1 MHVRWG
7 VLIPLLAAHLI
18 GCSQETQ
25 SSECPEKGT
34 GVTSVEGV
42 FSGSKVPDYA
52 VAGKQTVY
60 PFTYPTQQT
69 CDDTV
74 TARLERADGT
84 EVPTESSAQ
93 RVDRTHG
100 TVTLTPPESGVFQLK
115 LTFEPGDRVASLNVI
130 VAEDRSATHE
140 EIPRWCT
147 EVHRTAAGSLLCD
160 DRVFRGGVQVAQIT
174 SPNHHAVA
182 QNVVWEWQVSD
193 GTLRRYVDDGSGALQ
208 LAPAVPLNGPCCAD
222 PEQLVATEDDVLVL
236 DTELR
241 RFEKTEVG
249 LVSRGSSKYG
259 EAHGGVTFFLGDKLL
274 FRKDNLAFLVFQQE
288 TRSEVCVFSLDGEQV
303 TLVPWNGPVADQHNG
318 CQLLPGTH
326 LGASDGGV
334 WVQDFSEPASLRFL
348 TPASMGLVET
358 ASFPLP
364 SPEVM
369 DVNAATG
376 VTPGPPEMKHGA
388 ERILPRYVGGKLG
401 FELYSPGS
409 GYAFHDSDAALVTFT
424 TSQSPG
430 STRVYVR

>member
-7 VLIPLLAAHLI
+7 ILIPLLSAHLI
-18 GCSQETQ
+18 GCGLETK
-25 SSECPEKGT
+25 SSECSEKGT
-34 GVTSVEGV
+34 GVTQVEGV
-42 FSGSKVPDYA
+42 FALSKVPDYA
-52 VAGKQTVY
+52 VAGKPTVY

-84 EVPTESSAQ
+84 EVPTEWSVQ
-93 RVDRTHG
+93 RVDRTRG
-100 TVTLTPPESGVFQLK
+100 TAELTPTESGAFLLK

-130 VAEDRSATHE
+130 AVEDRSAAHE
-140 EIPRWCT
+140 ELPRWCT

-160 DRVFRGGVQVAQIT
+160 DRVFRGGVQVAQVT

-182 QNVVWEWQVSD
+182 KNVVWEWQVSD
-193 GTLRRYVDDGSGALQ
+193 GTLRRYVDDGSGALRMDPA
-208 LAPAVPLNGPCCAD
+208 LAFSGPCCAD
-222 PEQLVATEDDVLVL
+222 PEQLVATEGDVLVL

-241 RFEKTEVG
+241 RYENTEAG

-274 FRKDNLAFLVFQQE
+274 FRKDNLAFLIFQQQ
-288 TRSEVCVFSLDGEQV
+288 TRSEACVFSLEGGQV

-326 LGASDGGV
+326 VGASDGGV
-334 WVQDFSEPASLRFL
+334 WVYDFSDPASLRFYA
-348 TPASMGLVET
+348 PAGAGLVEA

-364 SPEVM
+364 APEKMEVGT
-369 DVNAATG
+369 ATG
-376 VTPGPPEMKHGA
+376 VTPGPPELRHGV

-401 FELYSPGS
+401 FELYSPES
-409 GYAFHDSDAALVTFT
+409 GYEFRDSDEALVTFI
-424 TSQSPG
+424 TSQGPG